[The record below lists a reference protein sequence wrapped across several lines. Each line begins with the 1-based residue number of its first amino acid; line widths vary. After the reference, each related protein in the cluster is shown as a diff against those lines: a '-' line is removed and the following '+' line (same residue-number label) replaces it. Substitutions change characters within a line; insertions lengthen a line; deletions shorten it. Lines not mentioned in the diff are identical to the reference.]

1 MIIINYLKLYKQRK
15 KWKKTN
21 KHNNTY
27 LINAYDMSL
36 ITVGRY
42 TYGPIDVE
50 MASRNYVLKIG
61 SFCSIAEKVKF
72 ILSADHCMD
81 CISTFPFKSK
91 VIGNTLEGVSKGNI
105 VIKDDVWI
113 GYGSII
119 LSGVTIGQGAVIAA
133 GTIVTKD
140 VPPYAVVG
148 GNPAHIIKYRFD
160 TKIIK
165 QLQKIDYNKLT
176 KESIVTHIE
185 DLETKI
191 ENENQLNWLR

>member
-1 MIIINYLKLYKQRK
+1 
-15 KWKKTN
+15 
-21 KHNNTY
+21 
-27 LINAYDMSL
+27 MSL

-140 VPPYAVVG
+140 VLDKLKPLGVE
-148 GNPAHIIKYRFD
+148 
-160 TKIIK
+160 
-165 QLQKIDYNKLT
+165 IDDKTFYEKMKSGIVLT
-176 KESIVTHIE
+176 C
-185 DLETKI
+185 
-191 ENENQLNWLR
+191 NF